1 MVGIVTFA
9 AKLDERYEIGIREQ
23 FPTALKS
30 CYFFS
35 NYTYIFTCA
44 IVKSMELQFIFTF
57 LSNQDRMLGDSF
69 RIFKDL
75 FSSLKKKSGQ
85 SDYRDCPQ
93 HGSSSIRLFVQT

>member
-35 NYTYIFTCA
+35 NYTYIYSRVQLRRA
-44 IVKSMELQFIFTF
+44 WNYNL
-57 LSNQDRMLGDSF
+57 
-69 RIFKDL
+69 
-75 FSSLKKKSGQ
+75 SSL
-85 SDYRDCPQ
+85 
-93 HGSSSIRLFVQT
+93 FF